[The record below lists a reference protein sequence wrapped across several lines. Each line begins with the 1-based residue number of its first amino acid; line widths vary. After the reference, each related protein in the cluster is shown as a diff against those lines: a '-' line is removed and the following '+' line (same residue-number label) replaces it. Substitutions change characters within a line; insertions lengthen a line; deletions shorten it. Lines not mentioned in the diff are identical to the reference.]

1 MLGKQAYC
9 KNSSH
14 ETYFTEGGVRLA
26 LDGELNG
33 NLGFNPASSILDFS
47 KSHNIFKLWF

>member
-1 MLGKQAYC
+1 MG
-9 KNSSH
+9 
-14 ETYFTEGGVRLA
+14 LA